1 MNTEQNWSEYF
12 NDSISFEWTLS
23 IPINNLNW
31 EEKILFFDLE
41 FIKIAREYR
50 ILYFKEN
57 ILNIYFQSKK
67 NSFFKEGN
75 QRLSLLS
82 FEDFFGVIGKKYD
95 YFIDIPV
102 QNGSSVKIE
111 TFCYQRPFVNLKIL
125 EFDNYSELYLDI
137 LALEEF
143 WEGELS
149 LRIISS
155 SNIWFNELEY
165 KTDDGFNQIK
175 LDEPINNE
183 LVANEL
189 TPRFN
194 SFLKKLKNTVLNL
207 DGKITLDN
215 FNKKYV
221 TDEGVLLNNK
231 VPMRE

>member
-1 MNTEQNWSEYF
+1 MNFEQNWSEYF
-12 NDSISFEWTLS
+12 NDSTSFEWTLS
-23 IPINNLNW
+23 IPINNSNW

-41 FIKIAREYR
+41 FIKTAREYR
-50 ILYFKEN
+50 ILYFQED
-57 ILNIYFQSKK
+57 ILNIYFQSRK

-82 FEDFFGVIGKKYD
+82 FEDFFGVISKKYD

-102 QNGSSVKIE
+102 QNGSSVTIE
-111 TFCYQRPFVNLKIL
+111 SFCYQRPFVNLKIL

-137 LALEEF
+137 LALEAF

-165 KTDDGFNQIK
+165 KADDGFNPIK

-215 FNKKYV
+215 CNKKYV
-221 TDEGVLLNNK
+221 TDEGI
-231 VPMRE
+231 RCSW